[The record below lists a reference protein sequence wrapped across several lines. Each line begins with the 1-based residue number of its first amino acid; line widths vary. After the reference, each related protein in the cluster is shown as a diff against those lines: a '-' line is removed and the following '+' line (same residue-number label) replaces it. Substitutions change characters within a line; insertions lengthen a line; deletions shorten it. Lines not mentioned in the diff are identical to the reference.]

1 MGWEDQLKQLDADV
15 AAGRLSAQEYRRR
28 REELPTERGRPPG
41 SDLPADPFPPPFRWS
56 NQGPDTTQVVRAVET
71 QPGAEVTQIVHTCT
85 GSPAPAAADATQ
97 VVRQPAADATQLA
110 RQPAADATQVVR
122 GPACAGADRTQVV
135 PRASWP
141 PAGSPTPLQPTW
153 PPAATQ
159 PGGVPPHWTSPPWLS
174 GAPAPGPGWTPTGA
188 DFFADST
195 PRKPV
200 ALLVSGAIL
209 LVLVALVVGAVMFF
223 A

>member
-15 AAGRLSAQEYRRR
+15 AAGRLSAQEYRRQ

-56 NQGPDTTQVVRAVET
+56 SQGTDATQVVPAVAT

-85 GSPAPAAADATQ
+85 ASPAPAADATQ
-97 VVRQPAADATQLA
+97 VVRQPASAE
-110 RQPAADATQVVR
+110 
-122 GPACAGADRTQVV
+122 ADRTQVV
-135 PRASWP
+135 QRASWP
-141 PAGSPTPLQPTW
+141 PTPLQPNW

-200 ALLVSGAIL
+200 SCWSPGRSCWCWWHWSSGP
-209 LVLVALVVGAVMFF
+209 
-223 A
+223 

>member
-56 NQGPDTTQVVRAVET
+56 SQGTDATQVVPAVAT

-85 GSPAPAAADATQ
+85 ASPAPAADATQ
-97 VVRQPAADATQLA
+97 VVRQPASAE
-110 RQPAADATQVVR
+110 
-122 GPACAGADRTQVV
+122 ADRTQVV
-135 PRASWP
+135 QRASWP
-141 PAGSPTPLQPTW
+141 PTPLQPNW

-200 ALLVSGAIL
+200 SLLVTGAVV

>member
-56 NQGPDTTQVVRAVET
+56 SQSTDATQVVPAVAT

-85 GSPAPAAADATQ
+85 ASPAPA
-97 VVRQPAADATQLA
+97 
-110 RQPAADATQVVR
+110 
-122 GPACAGADRTQVV
+122 ADRTQVV
-135 PRASWP
+135 QRASWP
-141 PAGSPTPLQPTW
+141 PTPLQPNW
-153 PPAATQ
+153 PPGATQ
-159 PGGVPPHWTSPPWLS
+159 PGGAPPHWTSPPWLS

-200 ALLVSGAIL
+200 SLLVTGAVV

>member
-56 NQGPDTTQVVRAVET
+56 SQGTDGTQVVPAVAT

-85 GSPAPAAADATQ
+85 ASPAPAADATQVVRQPPADATQ
-97 VVRQPAADATQLA
+97 VVRQPAADATQVV
-110 RQPAADATQVVR
+110 RQPASAE
-122 GPACAGADRTQVV
+122 ADRTQVV
-135 PRASWP
+135 QRASWP
-141 PAGSPTPLQPTW
+141 PAGSPTPLQPNW

-200 ALLVSGAIL
+200 SLLVTGAVV
-209 LVLVALVVGAVMFF
+209 LVLVALVVGAVMLF